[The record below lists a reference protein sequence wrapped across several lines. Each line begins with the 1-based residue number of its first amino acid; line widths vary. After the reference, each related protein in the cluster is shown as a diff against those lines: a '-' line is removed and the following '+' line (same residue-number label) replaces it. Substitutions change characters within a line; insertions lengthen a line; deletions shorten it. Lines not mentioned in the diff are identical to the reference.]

1 MNGLFGLAWAGT
13 DPALALGVDVSL
25 LLVPEGRAQVLRRFV
40 PAGGPL
46 QRHASRPGAWYALL
60 ELPVAPGWPMQLL
73 MWPDERHHEI
83 RLFALD
89 SAPDE
94 APTVVAPLPLEL
106 ERGRGGRNHAQVS
119 HFMLPAGST
128 ARTIFVLV
136 EQWRIDGEAPAP
148 LRVQLLARRALAPVE
163 APWWSTGDGRD
174 TRTLPPPSPLTQQQ
188 QQRGSNTH
196 EVPIFSTPAMP
207 GTGVWR

>member
-1 MNGLFGLAWAGT
+1 M
-13 DPALALGVDVSL
+13 
-25 LLVPEGRAQVLRRFV
+25 LRRFIL
-40 PAGGPL
+40 AGGPL
-46 QRHASRPGAWYALL
+46 QRHAARPGAWYALL
-60 ELPVAPGWPMQLL
+60 EVPVAPSWPMQLL
-73 MWPDERHHEI
+73 MWPAERRHEI

-89 SAPDE
+89 AAPDD
-94 APTVVAPLPLEL
+94 APTVVDPLPLEL
-106 ERGRGGRNHAQVS
+106 ERGRGGRNGVQVG

-148 LRVQLLARRALAPVE
+148 LWVQLLARRASEPAE
-163 APWWSTGDGRD
+163 TPWWSARDGRG
-174 TRTLPPPSPLTQQQ
+174 THALPPPSPLTQQQ
-188 QQRGSNTH
+188 QQRGPNTH